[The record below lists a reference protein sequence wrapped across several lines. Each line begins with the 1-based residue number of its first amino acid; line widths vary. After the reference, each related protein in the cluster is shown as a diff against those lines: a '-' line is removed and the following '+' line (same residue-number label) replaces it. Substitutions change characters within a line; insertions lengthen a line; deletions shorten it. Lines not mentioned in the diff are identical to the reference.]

1 MGCICPNK
9 GQTIQLE
16 LDLEL
21 NIYILHRL
29 SVSTDLR
36 LTKIISSQNPKD
48 ISAKML
54 ARKECVFFGCIKTI
68 LDNLIAKTRMICR

>member
-21 NIYILHRL
+21 NIYIAQIKRKYGFEVDQNYKQSKSERYKCKNARQKRMRL
-29 SVSTDLR
+29 FW
-36 LTKIISSQNPKD
+36 
-48 ISAKML
+48 MH
-54 ARKECVFFGCIKTI
+54 
-68 LDNLIAKTRMICR
+68 